1 MTVNPSIAAEAA
13 REYREERYERS
24 RIIVGPPAAPIVDLV
39 RADGIEPEPF
49 RWLWKDWLAR
59 GKLHILGG
67 APGAGKTTIC
77 LRVAAAVSNG
87 GVWPDGTLAPTGNVI
102 IWSGEDDPAD
112 TLVPRLIAAGAET
125 RRIFFVGGVREG
137 GKERAFDPSKDI
149 GPLSEAIELAGGAA
163 LIVVDPVVNAVA
175 GDSHKNSETRRGLQ
189 PLVDLAAGFDA
200 ALVGITHLTKGTSG
214 KEPVERITGSLAFG
228 ALARIVLIAA
238 KRQDEG
244 EDSRILCRA
253 KSNIGP
259 DDGGFAYRLRQIE
272 LATLPGF
279 DASVVEWLEPVEG
292 SARELLGD
300 GDEAEG
306 GASRDA
312 ETFLKALLADGP
324 MSAQDVIEA
333 AEANGISERTLKRAK
348 KALGVKSTKA
358 RATSAGGWQWS
369 LDPSSG

>member
-1 MTVNPSIAAEAA
+1 MAW
-13 REYREERYERS
+13 R
-24 RIIVGPPAAPIVDLV
+24 G
-39 RADGIEPEPF
+39 
-49 RWLWKDWLAR
+49 WLAR
-59 GKLHILGG
+59 GKLHNLGG
-67 APGAGKTTIC
+67 APGTGKTTIC
-77 LRVAAAVSNG
+77 LRIAAAVSNG
-87 GVWPDGTLAPTGNVI
+87 GVWPDGTLAPAGNVI

-112 TLVPRLIAAGAET
+112 TLVPRLIAAGADT

-149 GPLSEAIELAGGAA
+149 GPLSDAIELAGGAA
-163 LIVVDPVVNAVA
+163 LIIVDPIVNAVA

-214 KEPVERITGSLAFG
+214 REPVERITGSLAFG

-244 EDSRILCRA
+244 DDSRILCRA

-272 LATLPGF
+272 LVALPGF

-292 SARELLGD
+292 SARELHGD

-312 ETFLKALLADGP
+312 EAFLKALLANGP
-324 MSAQDVIEA
+324 MSAAEIREA
-333 AEANGISERTLKRAK
+333 AEANCIAWRTVERAK
-348 KALGVKSTKA
+348 KAIRVKSTKA
-358 RATSAGGWQWS
+358 KAASAGGWQWS
-369 LDPSSG
+369 LDPSTG